1 MIHTASANQPVDVA
15 QPSSGVS
22 GPMPPGG
29 STGGGGVP
37 PRGVNENTRPAGN
50 GAGIENSGQATNH
63 IKSMRPRCTKAAA
76 AYISRVVDELMT
88 GAVGLHEIVPEL
100 ADVYWLGE
108 LHGYR
113 RGYRDGCSVYRERL
127 ERAEAD
133 RDTYYE
139 RWTNPTHRELTEV
152 RQRRMD
158 EALAS
163 FSEHEGRIPTWD
175 EQVALMVDAARPE
188 AVV

>member
-1 MIHTASANQPVDVA
+1 M
-15 QPSSGVS
+15 SSDK
-22 GPMPPGG
+22 
-29 STGGGGVP
+29 
-37 PRGVNENTRPAGN
+37 ETRPAGN
-50 GAGIENSGQATNH
+50 GTGIENSGQATNPLQ
-63 IKSMRPRCTKAAA
+63 SMRPRCTKVAA

-88 GAVGLHEIVPEL
+88 GSLGLHEIVPEL

-108 LHGYR
+108 LHGYE
-113 RGYRDGCSVYRERL
+113 RGYRAGRATYRERL

-139 RWTNPTHRELTEV
+139 RWTNPDPRKLTEV

-158 EALAS
+158 EALAA
-163 FSEHEGRIPTWD
+163 FDEREGRIPSWD